1 MRHLDRVVAW
11 VIILLGVRFALV
23 APHLFANTEWP
34 WSTGFWLV
42 NCAVLFAMC
51 GAVHLARIRYAAVA
65 PGLRH
70 LASGFS
76 VVIACLQVVAG
87 VVGGEAVPAGIVGL
101 VLLASAALS
110 VRPSSPLVAGV

>member
-1 MRHLDRVVAW
+1 MRLLDRVVAW

-70 LASGFS
+70 LASEFS

-110 VRPSSPLVAGV
+110 VRPSSPLVAG